1 MSTDPAPTKG
11 AGPAKAASSSAR
23 HLRLVSEFQPD
34 ATEIEERRYPLIASM
49 TIYVLL
55 ALIASAI
62 VWASLSQI
70 DKIVVSTGK
79 LVTTKPNIVVQPI
92 ETSVVRS
99 IEVAD
104 GELVRAGQVLA
115 RLDSTFSQSDL
126 GQLQSKVEGLD
137 ARIRRIEAELAGDP
151 FEVQPSASLTELLE
165 MKLHLQRKS
174 AFELQ
179 MRNLGE
185 ALAKAE
191 AALETTHDEI
201 AVIEKRLE
209 TIHAIESMRTK
220 LSDMQVGSRLLALQS
235 VNDRLLIEANLARMK
250 GSIIE
255 LKHAVEKARAEQSAY
270 AADFRRQA
278 LEELIR
284 SREERNAASE
294 QIKKALLRKD
304 MVELVSPVD
313 AVVLEMANRSIG
325 SVLKEAEPLLTL
337 VPMDVPLE
345 AEVTIDARDIGRV
358 KVGQDVR
365 VKFDTFPFQHHGT
378 AAGLVRI
385 VSRDAFPSES
395 RPQSTNAGQPHY
407 RARIE
412 FKDIS
417 LRHLPDGFRPMPGM
431 TVSGEIKVGERTI
444 ISYFLYP
451 ILRSL
456 SESIREP

>member
-1 MSTDPAPTKG
+1 MSTNPGPTKG
-11 AGPAKAASSSAR
+11 AEPAKAAPSSAR
-23 HLRLVSEFQPD
+23 YLRLVSEFQPD
-34 ATEIEERRYPLIASM
+34 ATEIEERRNPLIASA

-55 ALIASAI
+55 TLIASVI
-62 VWASLSQI
+62 VWASLSQV

-79 LVTTKPNIVVQPI
+79 LVTTKPSIVVQPI
-92 ETSVVRS
+92 EMSVVRS
-99 IEVAD
+99 IEVTA

-115 RLDSTFSQSDL
+115 RLDPTFSQSDL
-126 GQLQSKVEGLD
+126 GQLQSKVDGLD
-137 ARIRRIEAELAGDP
+137 ARIRRIEAELEGLP

-185 ALAKAE
+185 ALAKAQ

-201 AVIEKRLE
+201 PVIEKRLE
-209 TIHAIESMRTK
+209 TIRAIESMRTK
-220 LSDMQVGSRLLALQS
+220 LSDMQFGSRLVALQS
-235 VNDRLLIEANLARMK
+235 VNDRLLIEGNLARMK

-270 AADFRRQA
+270 EADFRRQG

-284 SREERNAASE
+284 SREERSAASE

-325 SVLKEAEPLLTL
+325 SVLKEAELLLTL
-337 VPMDVPLE
+337 VPLDVPLE

-358 KVGQDVR
+358 KVGQEVR
-365 VKFDTFPFQHHGT
+365 IKFDTFPFQHHGT

-407 RARIE
+407 RALIE